1 MGDIKIRPTIG
12 NKLQQAICPKTPV
25 SIFPLTIGF
34 WNYAAWPSE
43 QSLKNRA
50 INHDCFSLSCHVL
63 FWSLQRES
71 AKFEVWRF
79 WNTWC
84 QLWLSDWKSCN
95 NIHKMWW
102 AWPKSSLHSTLI
114 TIIPIL
120 DVSMT
125 QVIHY
130 RRTRQLKFEPQ
141 NLRKGVWCIIIK
153 LHYYNELFKDSI
165 LPHQLAR
172 NVTVR
177 TMYNI

>member
-1 MGDIKIRPTIG
+1 MHLWCYERDWDRSQYGTC
-12 NKLQQAICPKTPV
+12 Q
-25 SIFPLTIGF
+25 LTISRLWWQQQPGTYYVQ
-34 WNYAAWPSE
+34 YAGMNPAT
-43 QSLKNRA
+43 LHNRA

-95 NIHKMWW
+95 NIHKMWRT
-102 AWPKSSLHSTLI
+102 WPKSSLHSTLI

-130 RRTRQLKFEPQ
+130 RHTRQLKFEPQ

-153 LHYYNELFKDSI
+153 LHYYNELFQGFHFTTSTRKECNCSYD
-165 LPHQLAR
+165 
-172 NVTVR
+172 V
-177 TMYNI
+177 